1 MTLPMKPSFDKKKI
15 DAVDLVSAALM
26 TLAAIFVSTFFW
38 NAAAGAHGSEESFME
53 QLRKASEK
61 RVAKEQGQIRFLLN
75 LEEEGKTGK
84 ALAEGAKA
92 SDRLEGNSQFH
103 LFMARRYRE
112 RGVLPSSIVEYR
124 KALEANRDYSDRR
137 SPFYV
142 GPSLRPFIRE
152 VRIAHASV
160 ADFGSS
166 GLRQD
171 LFYLERSLAGGCH

>member
-1 MTLPMKPSFDKKKI
+1 MKPAFDKKKM

-26 TLAAIFVSTFFW
+26 ALAAVFVFTFFW

-61 RVAKEQGQIRFLLN
+61 RVAKEQGQIRFLLD
-75 LEEEGKTGK
+75 LVEEGKTEQ
-84 ALAEGAKA
+84 ALDEGTKA
-92 SDRLEGNSQFH
+92 SGRLEGNSQFH
-103 LFMARRYRE
+103 LLMARGYRE
-112 RGVLPSSIVEYR
+112 NGVLPFSIVEYR

-142 GPSLRPFIRE
+142 GSSLRPFIRE
-152 VRIAHASV
+152 VRLAHVSA